1 MKKIFLILTIMFSV
15 SLQCQDNIHNYII
28 GQWEFKINVK
38 EVIKNSN
45 ELSGLEKIAARAF
58 SGVIEKTLD
67 ETKILFDFKENK
79 TIAIIVTT
87 KKEETQ
93 NRVVFNWRID
103 KDDKLRLDE
112 IYDQNQV
119 RLGETAYW
127 VLEQGKLIPYTKEA
141 NINEGILLIKLKM
154 EGN

>member
-1 MKKIFLILTIMFSV
+1 MFSIG
-15 SLQCQDNIHNYII
+15 LKCQDNIHNYII

-79 TIAIIVTT
+79 TVAIIVTT

-119 RLGETAYW
+119 RLGDTAYW

-141 NINEGILLIKLKM
+141 NINEGILLIKLK
-154 EGN
+154 

>member
-1 MKKIFLILTIMFSV
+1 MFSIG
-15 SLQCQDNIHNYII
+15 LKCQDNIHNYII

-79 TIAIIVTT
+79 TVAIIVIT

-119 RLGETAYW
+119 RLGDTAYW
-127 VLEQGKLIPYTKEA
+127 VFNENKLIPYDKEA
-141 NINEGILLIKLKM
+141 NINEGILLIKVK
-154 EGN
+154 

>member
-28 GQWEFKINVK
+28 GQWEYKIDIK

-45 ELSGLEKIAARAF
+45 ELSSLEKLAARAF

-119 RLGETAYW
+119 SLGDTAYW
-127 VLEQGKLIPYTKEA
+127 VLDEDKLIPYNKEA
-141 NINEGILLIKLKM
+141 NVNEGIVLIKLK
-154 EGN
+154 

>member
-28 GQWEFKINVK
+28 GQWEYKIDIK

-45 ELSGLEKIAARAF
+45 ELSSLEKLAARAF

-79 TIAIIVTT
+79 TTSIIVTN
-87 KKEETQ
+87 KGEAQ
-93 NRVVFNWRID
+93 SRVFFNWKID
-103 KDDKLRLDE
+103 EDDYLRLDE
-112 IYDQNQV
+112 IYDQNEV
-119 RLGETAYW
+119 RLVGTEYW
-127 VLEQGKLIPYTKEA
+127 VLDEDKLIPYDLEA
-141 NINEGILLIKLKM
+141 NVIEGILLIKVK
-154 EGN
+154 

>member
-15 SLQCQDNIHNYII
+15 SLQCQNNIHNYII

-38 EVIKNSN
+38 EVIKNSD
-45 ELSGLEKIAARAF
+45 ELSGLEKMAARAF

-79 TIAIIVTT
+79 TVAIIVTT

-119 RLGETAYW
+119 RLGDTAYW
-127 VLEQGKLIPYTKEA
+127 VLDEGKLIPYNKEA
-141 NINEGILLIKLKM
+141 NVNEGIVLIKLK
-154 EGN
+154 

>member
-1 MKKIFLILTIMFSV
+1 MKKIILILAMMFSIG
-15 SLQCQDNIHNYII
+15 LKCQDNIHNYII

-79 TIAIIVTT
+79 TVAIIVTT

-141 NINEGILLIKLKM
+141 NINEGILLIKLK
-154 EGN
+154 

>member
-15 SLQCQDNIHNYII
+15 ASQCQNNIHNYII

-38 EVIKNSN
+38 EVIKNSD
-45 ELSGLEKIAARAF
+45 ELSGLEKMAARAF

-79 TIAIIVTT
+79 TVAIIVTT

-93 NRVVFNWRID
+93 NRVVYNWRID

-119 RLGETAYW
+119 RLGDTAYW
-127 VLEQGKLIPYTKEA
+127 VLDEGKLIPYNKEA
-141 NINEGILLIKLKM
+141 NVNEGIVLIKLK
-154 EGN
+154 

>member
-79 TIAIIVTT
+79 TVAIIVIT

-141 NINEGILLIKLKM
+141 NINEGILLIKLK
-154 EGN
+154 

>member
-38 EVIKNSN
+38 EVIQNSN

-79 TIAIIVTT
+79 TVAIIVTT

-119 RLGETAYW
+119 RLGDTAYW
-127 VLEQGKLIPYTKEA
+127 VLDEGKLIPYNKEA
-141 NINEGILLIKLKM
+141 NVNEGIVLIKLK
-154 EGN
+154 

>member
-1 MKKIFLILTIMFSV
+1 MFSV

-79 TIAIIVTT
+79 TVAIIVIT

-119 RLGETAYW
+119 RLGDTAYW
-127 VLEQGKLIPYTKEA
+127 VLDEDKLIPYNKEA
-141 NINEGILLIKLKM
+141 NVNEGIVLIKLK
-154 EGN
+154 

>member
-1 MKKIFLILTIMFSV
+1 MIFSIGLK
-15 SLQCQDNIHNYII
+15 CQDNIHKYII

-67 ETKILFDFKENK
+67 ETKISFDFKENK
-79 TIAIIVTT
+79 TVAIIVTT

-119 RLGETAYW
+119 RLGDTAYW
-127 VLEQGKLIPYTKEA
+127 VLEQGKLIPYNKEA
-141 NINEGILLIKLKM
+141 NINEGILLIKVK
-154 EGN
+154 

>member
-1 MKKIFLILTIMFSV
+1 MFSIG
-15 SLQCQDNIHNYII
+15 LKCQDNIHNYII

-79 TIAIIVTT
+79 TVAIIVTT

-119 RLGETAYW
+119 RLGDTAYW
-127 VLEQGKLIPYTKEA
+127 VLDEGKLIPYNKEA
-141 NINEGILLIKLKM
+141 NVNEGIVLIKLK
-154 EGN
+154 

>member
-15 SLQCQDNIHNYII
+15 SLLCQDNIQNYII

-79 TIAIIVTT
+79 TVAIIVTT
-87 KKEETQ
+87 KKEEAQ

-119 RLGETAYW
+119 RLGDTAYW
-127 VLEQGKLIPYTKEA
+127 VLDEGKLIPYNKEA
-141 NINEGILLIKLKM
+141 NVNEGIVLIKLK
-154 EGN
+154 

>member
-1 MKKIFLILTIMFSV
+1 MKKIFLILTIIFSV
-15 SLQCQDNIHNYII
+15 SLQCQDNIQNYII

-79 TIAIIVTT
+79 TIAIIVSR
-87 KKEETQ
+87 KEETES
-93 NRVVFNWRID
+93 RVVFNWKID

-119 RLGETAYW
+119 RLGDTAYW
-127 VLEQGKLIPYTKEA
+127 VLDEDKLIPYNKEA
-141 NINEGILLIKLKM
+141 NVNEGIVLIKLK
-154 EGN
+154 

>member
-1 MKKIFLILTIMFSV
+1 MIFSIGLK
-15 SLQCQDNIHNYII
+15 CQDNIHKYII

-67 ETKILFDFKENK
+67 ETKISFDFKENK
-79 TIAIIVTT
+79 TVAIIVTT

-127 VLEQGKLIPYTKEA
+127 VLEQGKLIPYNKEA
-141 NINEGILLIKLKM
+141 NINEGILLIKVK
-154 EGN
+154 

>member
-1 MKKIFLILTIMFSV
+1 MKKIILILAMMFSIG
-15 SLQCQDNIHNYII
+15 LKCQDNIHNYII

-79 TIAIIVTT
+79 TVAIIVIT

-141 NINEGILLIKLKM
+141 NINEGILLIKLK
-154 EGN
+154 

>member
-1 MKKIFLILTIMFSV
+1 MKKIFLILTIIFSV

-93 NRVVFNWRID
+93 NRVVYNWRID

-119 RLGETAYW
+119 RLGDTAYW
-127 VLEQGKLIPYTKEA
+127 VLDEGKLIPYNKEA
-141 NINEGILLIKLKM
+141 NVNEGIVLIKLK
-154 EGN
+154 

>member
-1 MKKIFLILTIMFSV
+1 MFSIG
-15 SLQCQDNIHNYII
+15 LKCQDNIHNYII

-79 TIAIIVTT
+79 TVAIIVTT
-87 KKEETQ
+87 KKDETQ

-112 IYDQNQV
+112 INDQNQV
-119 RLGETAYW
+119 RLGDTAYW
-127 VLEQGKLIPYTKEA
+127 VLEQGKLIPFTKEA
-141 NINEGILLIKLKM
+141 NINEGILLIKVK
-154 EGN
+154 

>member
-28 GQWEFKINVK
+28 GQWEYKIDIK

-45 ELSGLEKIAARAF
+45 ELSSLEKLAARAF

-79 TIAIIVTT
+79 TTSIIVTN
-87 KKEETQ
+87 KGEAKS
-93 NRVVFNWRID
+93 RVVFNWKID
-103 KDDKLRLDE
+103 EDDYLRLDE

-119 RLGETAYW
+119 RLGDTAYW
-127 VLEQGKLIPYTKEA
+127 VLDEDKLIPYNKEA
-141 NINEGILLIKLKM
+141 NVNEGIVLIKLK
-154 EGN
+154 

>member
-79 TIAIIVTT
+79 TAEIIVTR
-87 KKEETQ
+87 KEET
-93 NRVVFNWRID
+93 NSRVVFNWKID
-103 KDDKLRLDE
+103 EDDYLRLDE

-119 RLGETAYW
+119 RLDDTAYW
-127 VLEQGKLIPYTKEA
+127 VFNENKLIPYDKEA
-141 NINEGILLIKLKM
+141 NINEGILLIKVK
-154 EGN
+154 

>member
-79 TIAIIVTT
+79 TVAIIVTT

-127 VLEQGKLIPYTKEA
+127 VLDEGKLIPYNKEA
-141 NINEGILLIKLKM
+141 NVNEGIVLIKLK
-154 EGN
+154 

>member
-1 MKKIFLILTIMFSV
+1 MKKIFLILTIIFSV

-79 TIAIIVTT
+79 TVAIIVTT

-119 RLGETAYW
+119 RLGDTAYW
-127 VLEQGKLIPYTKEA
+127 VLDEGKLIPYNKEA
-141 NINEGILLIKLKM
+141 NVNEGIVLIKLK
-154 EGN
+154 

>member
-15 SLQCQDNIHNYII
+15 SLQCQDNIQNYII

-79 TIAIIVTT
+79 TVAIIVIT

-141 NINEGILLIKLKM
+141 NINEGILLIKLK
-154 EGN
+154 

>member
-28 GQWEFKINVK
+28 GQWEFKINMK

-45 ELSGLEKIAARAF
+45 ELSGLEKIAVRAF
-58 SGVIEKTLD
+58 SGFIEETLD

-79 TIAIIVTT
+79 TVAIIVTT

-119 RLGETAYW
+119 RLGDTAYW
-127 VLEQGKLIPYTKEA
+127 VLDEGKLIPYNKEA
-141 NINEGILLIKLKM
+141 NVNEGIVLIKLK
-154 EGN
+154 

>member
-1 MKKIFLILTIMFSV
+1 MKKIFLILTIIFSV
-15 SLQCQDNIHNYII
+15 SLQCQDNIQNYII

-79 TIAIIVTT
+79 TTAIIVSR
-87 KKEETQ
+87 KEETES
-93 NRVVFNWRID
+93 RVVFNWKID

-119 RLGETAYW
+119 RLGDTAYW
-127 VLEQGKLIPYTKEA
+127 VLDEGKLIPYNKEA
-141 NINEGILLIKLKM
+141 NVNEGIVLIKLK
-154 EGN
+154 

>member
-1 MKKIFLILTIMFSV
+1 MFSIG
-15 SLQCQDNIHNYII
+15 LKCQDNIHNYII

-67 ETKILFDFKENK
+67 EINILFDFKENK
-79 TIAIIVTT
+79 TTAIIVTR
-87 KKEETQ
+87 KEETEETES
-93 NRVVFNWRID
+93 RVVFNWEID
-103 KDDKLRLDE
+103 EDDKLRLDE

-119 RLGETAYW
+119 RLGDTAYW

-141 NINEGILLIKLKM
+141 NINEGILLIKLK
-154 EGN
+154 

>member
-1 MKKIFLILTIMFSV
+1 MFSV
-15 SLQCQDNIHNYII
+15 ASQCQNNIHNYII

-38 EVIKNSN
+38 EVIKNSD
-45 ELSGLEKIAARAF
+45 ELSSLEKMAARAF

-79 TIAIIVTT
+79 TTEIIVSR
-87 KKEETQ
+87 KEETES
-93 NRVVFNWRID
+93 RVVFNWKID

-119 RLGETAYW
+119 RLGDTAYW
-127 VLEQGKLIPYTKEA
+127 VLDEGKLIPYNKEA
-141 NINEGILLIKLKM
+141 NVNEGIVLIKLK
-154 EGN
+154 

>member
-79 TIAIIVTT
+79 TVAIIVTT

-93 NRVVFNWRID
+93 NRVVYNWRID

-119 RLGETAYW
+119 RLGDTAYW
-127 VLEQGKLIPYTKEA
+127 VLDEGKLIPYNKEA
-141 NINEGILLIKLKM
+141 NINEGIVLIKLK
-154 EGN
+154 

>member
-1 MKKIFLILTIMFSV
+1 MFSV
-15 SLQCQDNIHNYII
+15 SLQCQDNIQNYII

-45 ELSGLEKIAARAF
+45 ELSGLKKIAARAF

-79 TIAIIVTT
+79 TVAIIVTT

-93 NRVVFNWRID
+93 NRVVYNWRID

-119 RLGETAYW
+119 RLGDTAYW
-127 VLEQGKLIPYTKEA
+127 VLDEGKLIPYNKEA
-141 NINEGILLIKLKM
+141 NVNEGIVLIKLK
-154 EGN
+154 

>member
-28 GQWEFKINVK
+28 GQWEYKIDIK

-45 ELSGLEKIAARAF
+45 ELSSLEKLAARAF

-79 TIAIIVTT
+79 TVAIIVIT

-119 RLGETAYW
+119 RLGDTAYW
-127 VLEQGKLIPYTKEA
+127 VLDEGKLIPYNKEA
-141 NINEGILLIKLKM
+141 NVNEGIVLIKLK
-154 EGN
+154 

>member
-1 MKKIFLILTIMFSV
+1 MKKIFLILTIIFSV

-119 RLGETAYW
+119 RLGDTAYW
-127 VLEQGKLIPYTKEA
+127 VLDEGKLIPYNKEA
-141 NINEGILLIKLKM
+141 NVNEGIVLIKLK
-154 EGN
+154 